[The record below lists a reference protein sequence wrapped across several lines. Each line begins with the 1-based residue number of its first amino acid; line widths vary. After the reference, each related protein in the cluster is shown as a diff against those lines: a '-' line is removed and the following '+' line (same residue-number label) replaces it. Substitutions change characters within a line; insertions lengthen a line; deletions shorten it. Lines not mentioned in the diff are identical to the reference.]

1 MISHKRHKKHRR
13 LGSFLCFLCV
23 LWLIPSVG
31 LAAQSTKKTVWDGAY
46 TQEQADGG
54 EKAYT
59 ANCGGCHQADLG
71 GKGEIPALKGDN
83 FMERWH
89 DYSVKP
95 LFDMIRTE
103 MPPLRFRTPET
114 KPLPDNVY
122 VDIISYIFKTN
133 AFPAG
138 KIELTSEDLDK
149 VQILGR
155 NGVQPPPQFSL
166 VLTVGCM
173 TSRRVSW
180 TISSAT
186 EPVRATMPDISTK
199 EEASA
204 AKTKLLG
211 LREFRLA
218 DFGYLGRGFSADELE
233 GHRILVKGYIIRQRE
248 FDRISVTS
256 VTDVAPDCE

>member
-1 MISHKRHKKHRR
+1 MNSHKRHKNVFI
-13 LGSFLCFLCV
+13 LLCL
-23 LWLIPSVG
+23 LWLISLP
-31 LAAQSTKKTVWDGAY
+31 AFAQVKKTSVWEGAY
-46 TQEQADGG
+46 TSEQADRG

-59 ANCGGCHQADLG
+59 ANCAGCHQADLG

-95 LFDMIRTE
+95 LFEMIKTE
-103 MPPLRFRTPET
+103 MPPLRFRTPDT

-122 VDIISYIFKTN
+122 VDIITYIFKN
-133 AFPAG
+133 NGFPAG
-138 KIELTSEDLDK
+138 QTQLTLDTLDK

-155 NGVQPPPQFSL
+155 NGVQPAPQFAL

-173 TSRRVSW
+173 SFRRAGW
-180 TISSAT
+180 TVTSAT
-186 EPVRATMPDISTK
+186 EPVRATMPDIGTPD
-199 EEASA
+199 EVTA
-204 AKTKLLG
+204 AKRGLLG
-211 LREFRLA
+211 LREYRLA
-218 DFGYLGRGFSADELE
+218 DFGYLGRGFSPGALE

-248 FDRISVTS
+248 FERISVTA

>member
-1 MISHKRHKKHRR
+1 
-13 LGSFLCFLCV
+13 
-23 LWLIPSVG
+23 
-31 LAAQSTKKTVWDGAY
+31 
-46 TQEQADGG
+46 
-54 EKAYT
+54 
-59 ANCGGCHQADLG
+59 
-71 GKGEIPALKGDN
+71 
-83 FMERWH
+83 MERWQ

-95 LFDMIRTE
+95 LFVMISTE

-122 VDIISYIFKTN
+122 VDIISYIFETN

-138 KIELTSEDLDK
+138 RTELTPENLDR

-173 TSRRVSW
+173 TYRRVSW
-180 TISSAT
+180 TIPSAT

-199 EEASA
+199 EEVAAS
-204 AKTKLLG
+204 KTKLLG

-218 DFGYLGRGFSADELE
+218 EFGYLGRGFSAEELE

-256 VTDVAPDCE
+256 VTDSRLRIISCRDFWPPRAVYTNNGTRTAADRSRAKGSKPLRRTVRNEL

>member
-1 MISHKRHKKHRR
+1 MLLFLGISIRSQYKKEWRVSFPRALANPKPSGPDR
-13 LGSFLCFLCV
+13 LV
-23 LWLIPSVG
+23 
-31 LAAQSTKKTVWDGAY
+31 TKCPGYDR
-46 TQEQADGG
+46 
-54 EKAYT
+54 
-59 ANCGGCHQADLG
+59 
-71 GKGEIPALKGDN
+71 
-83 FMERWH
+83 M
-89 DYSVKP
+89 

-138 KIELTSEDLDK
+138 KTELTSEDLDK

-155 NGVQPPPQFSL
+155 NGVEPPPQFSL

-173 TSRRVSW
+173 TYRRVSW

-199 EEASA
+199 EEVAA

-218 DFGYLGRGFSADELE
+218 DFGYLGRGFSAEALE

-248 FDRISVTS
+248 FDRVSVTS
-256 VTDVAPDCE
+256 VSDVAPDCE

>member
-1 MISHKRHKKHRR
+1 VKRISHKRHKTI
-13 LGSFLCFLCV
+13 GFLLCL
-23 LWLIPSVG
+23 LWLIPPVG
-31 LAAQSTKKTVWDGAY
+31 FAAQSTKKSVWDGAY
-46 TQEQADGG
+46 TQEQADRGQTVYM
-54 EKAYT
+54 E
-59 ANCGGCHQADLG
+59 NCGGCHQADLG

-133 AFPAG
+133 AFPVGQA
-138 KIELTSEDLDK
+138 ELTLENLDK

-173 TSRRVSW
+173 TYRRVSW
-180 TISSAT
+180 TITSAT
-186 EPVRATMPDISTK
+186 EPIRATMPDISTN
-199 EEASA
+199 EEVAA

-211 LREFRLA
+211 LRELRLA
-218 DFGYLGRGFSADELE
+218 DFGYLGRGFSAGELE